1 MHEYAVVDELIASLL
16 PRLSEVPGSI
26 SAVFVKKGE
35 LRVLS
40 DGALENAFVLLS
52 RGTRLEMARLVV
64 ESVPAVVR
72 CGSCLYEGPAKTF
85 SDEGGHYAI
94 PILDCPR
101 CGGEVSITA
110 GRELCVDRVA
120 VLDDAVPAD
129 IDR

>member
-16 PRLSEVPGSI
+16 PRLSDIAGSI

-40 DGALENAFVLLS
+40 DRALENAFLLLS
-52 RGTRLEMARLVV
+52 RGTRLEGARLVV
-64 ESVPAVVR
+64 ESVPVVVR
-72 CGSCLYEGPAKTF
+72 CGSCSYEGPARTF

-101 CGGEVSITA
+101 CGGGVSITS

>member
-1 MHEYAVVDELIASLL
+1 MHEYAVVDELITSLL
-16 PRLSEVPGSI
+16 PRLSEVPGTI

-40 DGALENAFVLLS
+40 DRALENAFALLS
-52 RGTRLEMARLVV
+52 RGTRLEKARLVV
-64 ESVPAVVR
+64 ENVPAVVR
-72 CGSCLYEGPAKTF
+72 CASCSYEGSTRTF

-101 CGGEVSITA
+101 CGSAVSISS

-120 VLDDAVPAD
+120 VLDDAVAAD
-129 IDR
+129 IER

>member
-16 PRLSEVPGSI
+16 PRLADIPGTI

-40 DGALENAFVLLS
+40 DRALANAFELLS
-52 RGTRLEMARLVV
+52 RGTRLEAARLEV
-64 ESVPAVVR
+64 ESVPVAVR
-72 CGSCLYEGPAKTF
+72 CGGCGYEGPAKTL

-101 CGGEVSITA
+101 CGGAVFILA
-110 GRELCVDRVA
+110 GRELCVERVS
-120 VLDDAVPAD
+120 VLDDAPAGTS
-129 IDR
+129 R